1 MTGISATTLR
11 VRYAETDQM
20 GVAYHANYLVW
31 CEVGRVEMLRHLGFE
46 YKEMELTDDC
56 HLPVV
61 EAKCRYKSPARYDEE
76 VTVETHVTALRSS
89 LIRFHYR
96 LLRAAGGENRQLLAE
111 AETTHV
117 VVNKEMKKRS
127 LPEKYAIAI
136 RASMDHPPVGSN
148 F

>member
-1 MTGISATTLR
+1 MSSTTTIR

-31 CEVGRVEMLRHLGFE
+31 CEVGRVEMLRQLGFE

-61 EAKCRYKSPARYDEE
+61 EARCRYKSPALYDQEIRI
-76 VTVETHVTALRSS
+76 ETQVTALRSS
-89 LIRFHYR
+89 LIRFNYR
-96 LLRAAGGENRQLLAE
+96 LRRVEGAQLLAE

-117 VVNKEMKKRS
+117 VVDGEMQKRPM
-127 LPEKYAIAI
+127 PEKYAVAI
-136 RASMDHPPVGSN
+136 RASMQNGAAGV
-148 F
+148 